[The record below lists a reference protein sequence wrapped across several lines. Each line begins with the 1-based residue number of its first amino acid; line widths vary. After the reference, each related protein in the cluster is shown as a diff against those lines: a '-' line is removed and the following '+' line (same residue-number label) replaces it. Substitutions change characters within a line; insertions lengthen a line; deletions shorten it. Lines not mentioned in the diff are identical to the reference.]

1 MDRRLFWQIGS
12 DHATTSIGDH
22 TLLVEFQQNA
32 FVWSDPDNSN
42 RLMQLMCDDGKAQI
56 RTTHT
61 RGAELII
68 AYDEIPAPS
77 SSVEIRWR
85 LMESSIK
92 EVLWSVDWL
101 ASMQTQTSGFRVG
114 CKTRSK
120 WDCDRVRIRTA
131 EDGWMTLEGNL
142 WTAAAD
148 LRAQAI
154 SMEFADRFCY
164 LEYIWPADYEGLRL
178 EKLASSVTLSWCL
191 PQPHLEKGVIRRMR
205 LGGCL
210 LNAGFHQATADA
222 CYDRFLNSPVPI
234 TA

>member
-12 DHATTSIGDH
+12 DHATTSIGDQK
-22 TLLVEFQQNA
+22 LLVEFQQNA
-32 FVWSDPDNSN
+32 LVWSDPDNSN
-42 RLMQLMCDDGKAQI
+42 RVMQLICDDGEARV

-85 LMESSIK
+85 LMEISIK

-114 CKTRSK
+114 CESRST
-120 WDCDRVRIRTA
+120 WDCDSVWIRTA
-131 EDGWMTLEGNL
+131 EEGWTALEDSL

-148 LRAQAI
+148 VRAQAI
-154 SMEFADRFCY
+154 AVEFADRFCY

-178 EKLASSVTLSWCL
+178 EQLESSAILNWRL
-191 PQPHLEKGVIRRMR
+191 HQPHLEKGVIRQMR

-210 LNAGFHQATADA
+210 LNAAFHQATADA